1 MFCMIERMALL
12 TLLAAA
18 ACTSERRASGFEV
31 RDSAGVRIAES
42 GAPVWTSR
50 DAWQVEASPAA
61 DIGATQGD
69 STAELSDVTGI
80 ERLSDGRIVIGNG
93 DTHDLRFYDST
104 GHFLRRVGG
113 AGAGPGE
120 FRSLGRLFLLPGD
133 TIVVSD
139 VQLRRLTVF
148 DSAGRLVRTSQ
159 LAAGTQGNPM
169 VLLTDRTFLARPGF
183 LIQHGQSGVRRDSA
197 WIIRYDLQGALL
209 DTVGRFIAGENF
221 VYSEGKQ
228 SLGGPLPYG
237 KDSYYAARKGG
248 FYFGSGDAPEV
259 HAYDAHGRMTAI
271 VRFHRPPAAITDAHI
286 AQLRLPDDSASA
298 LWNRVLASLDFP
310 KQFPA
315 YAGMLRDAN
324 ANLWL
329 KDFGWPPD
337 ETAEIW
343 QVFDANSR
351 WLGALDM
358 PARFNLMRV
367 SGDYLLGIARDDL
380 DVEHVRVYRL
390 IKPK

>member
-1 MFCMIERMALL
+1 MIERVVLL
-12 TLLAAA
+12 TLLLAA
-18 ACTSERRASGFEV
+18 ACTSDRPSTAFEL
-31 RDSAGVRIAES
+31 RDSAGVRIATS
-42 GAPVWTSR
+42 GGPAWNAQ
-50 DAWQVEASPAA
+50 DAWQVEATPAA
-61 DIGATQGD
+61 DIGATEGD
-69 STAELSDVTGI
+69 STAELSDVSGI

-113 AGAGPGE
+113 AGEGPGE

-133 TIVVSD
+133 TIVVND
-139 VQLRRLTVF
+139 VRLRRLTVF
-148 DSAGRLVRTSQ
+148 DSAGRLIRTIK
-159 LAAGTQGNPM
+159 LAAGAQADPI
-169 VLLTDRTFLARPGF
+169 VLLTDRTLLARPGF
-183 LIQHGQSGVRRDSA
+183 LIRYGENGVRRDSA
-197 WIIRYDLQGALL
+197 WIVRYDLQGALL

-259 HAYDAHGRMTAI
+259 HAYDLQGRLTAI
-271 VRFHRPPAAITDAHI
+271 VRFNRPLAAITDAHI
-286 AQLRLPDDSASA
+286 AELRLPDDSASA
-298 LWNRVLASLDFP
+298 QWNRVVASLKFP

-329 KDFGWPPD
+329 KDYGWPPD

-358 PARFNLMRV
+358 PPRFNLMRV
-367 SGDYLLGIARDDL
+367 SGNYLLGIARDDL

-390 IKPK
+390 IKPQ